1 MGTRGSLAGNVG
13 SPITHPS
20 PLLLSPDLEHFV
32 PSNVLT
38 LPAFPAASEGHVTQ
52 FLAQEICWGASSGVG
67 SSLRNRVCY
76 LVKRDEMRLPHCLLL
91 LSCFVQIL
99 GTVAAI
105 LQKRRKGQKNGLDS
119 LDMTEVLNQC
129 LQRPSLGC

>member
-1 MGTRGSLAGNVG
+1 MSTRGSLAGNAG
-13 SPITHPS
+13 SPNTHPS
-20 PLLLSPDLEHFV
+20 PSLLSPDLEHFV
-32 PSNVLT
+32 PSNLLT
-38 LPAFPAASEGHVTQ
+38 LPAFPATSDGHTTQ
-52 FLAQEICWGASSGVG
+52 FPAQEICWGASSGVG

-76 LVKRDEMRLPHCLLL
+76 LVKRDEVRLYYCLL

-105 LQKRRKGQKNGLDS
+105 LQIRRKGQKNRLDS

-129 LQRPSLGC
+129 LQRPSLGY